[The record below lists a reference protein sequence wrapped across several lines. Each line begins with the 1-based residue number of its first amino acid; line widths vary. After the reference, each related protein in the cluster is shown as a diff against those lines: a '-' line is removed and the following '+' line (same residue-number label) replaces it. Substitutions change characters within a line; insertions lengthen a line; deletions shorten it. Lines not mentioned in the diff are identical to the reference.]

1 VELTARF
8 DLPPDGASAGS
19 ARRVVREVLSVWG
32 YTDEEWLYQ
41 VVLVVSELV
50 SNALRHGGGCIGL
63 DIQAH
68 ENGAVIGVADGSPE
82 FRHRPQALG
91 EGSNGRGLFIVEALT
106 AAWGVSPHHGGKRVW
121 VRLHPHPTPPEPDR
135 S

>member
-8 DLPPDGASAGS
+8 DLPSDRTSAAA

-32 YTDEEWLYQ
+32 YTDEDWLHQ

-50 SNALRHGGGCIGL
+50 SNALRHGGGCVGL

-68 ENGAVIGVADGSPE
+68 ENGAVIGVADASPA
-82 FRHRPQALG
+82 FQHRPRALG
-91 EGSNGRGLFIVEALT
+91 EESNGRGLFIVEALV

-121 VRLHPHPTPPEPDR
+121 VRLHPYPAD
-135 S
+135 